1 MSAPDHDE
9 AQRLLT
15 LDKAK
20 VLLLDPSAGEEDALK
35 DRLIDVGFR
44 EIAECGQLDELVEK
58 LGSEQPDLL
67 FIDLDED
74 REAACRTMQ
83 DIRTKKLEVD
93 NPFIVI
99 IALTAKPDKDIV
111 QAALGAGADDMIVK
125 PVNANSL
132 RQRVTRQID
141 DRKDFIATDDYVGP
155 DRRPD
160 DRDPSDQNLVAI
172 NVPNTLRHHVT
183 GDETAALTDDRI
195 QDTLRSLSA
204 QKFWHLSQ
212 KIGRIAAEAEAAI
225 QTNPDFPLLGEC
237 LESVSATLTEIEE
250 IMGDQDFKSVR
261 EIVASTREA
270 LASVEQ
276 AGDSLRPNHFAL
288 LKVHGQS
295 IGAVLKESDE
305 VAGVLVTELER
316 AVNVVNRR
324 KPEAAPEPAPTEAEP
339 PDMAAAIDPYGA
351 GGAAE
356 DPQEPQADGKL
367 PLKVRFL
374 AWWEGVDPSEIMAQ
388 RGGD

>member
-1 MSAPDHDE
+1 MSAQDQEE
-9 AQRLLT
+9 ARRLLT

-20 VLLLDPSAGEEDALK
+20 VLLLDPSAGEEDSLK

-44 EIAECGQLDELVEK
+44 EIAECARLDDLAEQ

-74 REAACRTMQ
+74 REAACQAMQ

-155 DRRPD
+155 DRRPE

-172 NVPNTLRHHVT
+172 NVPNTLRHHVA
-183 GDETAALTDDRI
+183 GDESAALTEDRI

-212 KIGRIAAEAEAAI
+212 KIGRIAGEAETAI
-225 QTNPDFPLLGEC
+225 EINPDFPLLGEC
-237 LESVSATLTEIEE
+237 LESITATLAEIEE

-261 EIVASTREA
+261 DIVASTREA
-270 LASVEQ
+270 LGGVQQ
-276 AGDSLRPNHFAL
+276 AGAGLRPNHFAL

-316 AVNVVNRR
+316 AVGVVNQRTA
-324 KPEAAPEPAPTEAEP
+324 EDASGSEPAPSEP
-339 PDMAAAIDPYGA
+339 PDMAAAIDPYGSG
-351 GGAAE
+351 GGAE
-356 DPQEPQADGKL
+356 GQEESPASGKL

-374 AWWEGVDPSEIMAQ
+374 AWWEGVDPSVIMAQ
-388 RGGD
+388 RGGG